1 MKRKTKR
8 ILVVGVKW
16 RHRTNGLF
24 LNFECT
30 FCGFLSRR
38 CKNVEN
44 AYETF
49 VNTIEYTECTS
60 SFFRNLA
67 SLVGLKQAK
76 RSDPPW
82 RKQDWI
88 PRNDNFIAKSS
99 RLPTKRK
106 LSILLNFLFSFVS
119 FIRVFS
125 ILKYKTLDH
134 PMMNVRQPFCW
145 WMSVTKVSNPLL
157 PPPLMWLTIWLL

>member
-16 RHRTNGLF
+16 RHRANGLF

-119 FIRVFS
+119 FIRRTFNLEIPNLVFS
-125 ILKYKTLDH
+125 APAT
-134 PMMNVRQPFCW
+134 CW
-145 WMSVTKVSNPLL
+145 WITLSKVSNPPL
-157 PPPLMWLTIWLL
+157 PPLSMWLTM